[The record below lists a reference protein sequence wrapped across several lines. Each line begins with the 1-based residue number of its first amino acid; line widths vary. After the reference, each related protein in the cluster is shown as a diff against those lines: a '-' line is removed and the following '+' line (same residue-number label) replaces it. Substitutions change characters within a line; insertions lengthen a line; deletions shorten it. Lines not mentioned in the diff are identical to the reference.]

1 MMTLRL
7 QKWAMISGI
16 FMLACSSVQA
26 AEYLVNAA
34 KGNDENAGT
43 EAMPWACVRNLNEKK
58 FKGGDVIKFH
68 RGQNFFG
75 QINMRSSGK
84 EGAPIV
90 ISSYGEGKKP
100 TINGQGKVQTTVLM
114 RNISHII
121 LENLCITNKGAAPK
135 AKRYGIE
142 LQAMNAGIVK
152 GITLRGLTVRDVNG
166 VFSKEEGRGAEI
178 YYWAQSNRIP
188 SKFDNLLIENCYL
201 SNCDRDG
208 IKGGLRPWMDLT
220 NLSTNVVIRNNMI
233 EDVGGDAIVLIGTKG
248 GLVEGNR
255 VYGARRRFN
264 TADHDTIM
272 HAGASVGIW
281 PWSSKDSVIRFNEV
295 WGYKGTF
302 DGQGLDSD
310 YNCTNTHFEYNF
322 SGDNEGGFFLI
333 CSDFEHEKRG
343 NSIGNTNSTL
353 HYNISFNDH
362 TRTFLINGPLRN
374 IEVKGNIIYNVVDEN
389 LVGVVDATPN
399 AAVNK
404 NVIFSQNRFYTKAPF
419 KAYRGYWKANGC
431 GTFAQKAPMNYKQ
444 IQFSNN
450 QFSKVSRHKE
460 PGMKM

>member
-220 NLSTNVVIRNNMI
+220 NLSTNVVIRNKY
-233 EDVGGDAIVLIGTKG
+233 D
-248 GLVEGNR
+248 
-255 VYGARRRFN
+255 RRR
-264 TADHDTIM
+264 
-272 HAGASVGIW
+272 W
-281 PWSSKDSVIRFNEV
+281 W
-295 WGYKGTF
+295 
-302 DGQGLDSD
+302 
-310 YNCTNTHFEYNF
+310 
-322 SGDNEGGFFLI
+322 
-333 CSDFEHEKRG
+333 
-343 NSIGNTNSTL
+343 
-353 HYNISFNDH
+353 
-362 TRTFLINGPLRN
+362 
-374 IEVKGNIIYNVVDEN
+374 
-389 LVGVVDATPN
+389 
-399 AAVNK
+399 
-404 NVIFSQNRFYTKAPF
+404 
-419 KAYRGYWKANGC
+419 
-431 GTFAQKAPMNYKQ
+431 
-444 IQFSNN
+444 
-450 QFSKVSRHKE
+450 
-460 PGMKM
+460 